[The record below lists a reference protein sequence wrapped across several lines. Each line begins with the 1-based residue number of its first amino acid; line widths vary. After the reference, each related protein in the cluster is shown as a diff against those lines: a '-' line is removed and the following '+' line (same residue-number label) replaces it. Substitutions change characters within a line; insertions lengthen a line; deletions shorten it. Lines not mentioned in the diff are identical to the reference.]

1 VNFRERGKSVSAGT
15 DTITDMTRLCAGAL
29 VTALSLML
37 AACGGGASTTD
48 ASDQPVSESAP
59 AVPVIEGVFDT
70 VSGTQIDLGSLEGQD
85 TVLWFWAPW

>member
-1 VNFRERGKSVSAGT
+1 VNAGT
-15 DTITDMTRLCAGAL
+15 DTITDMTRLHAAAL

-37 AACGGGASTTD
+37 AACGGGSSTTD
-48 ASDQPVSESAP
+48 VSDQPASESAP
-59 AVPVIEGVFDT
+59 ARPVIEGVFDT

>member
-1 VNFRERGKSVSAGT
+1 MV
-15 DTITDMTRLCAGAL
+15 RLRAAAF
-29 VTALSLML
+29 VAALSFVV

-48 ASDQPVSESAP
+48 VSSPAASESAL
-59 AVPVIEGVFDT
+59 AAPVIEGVFDT